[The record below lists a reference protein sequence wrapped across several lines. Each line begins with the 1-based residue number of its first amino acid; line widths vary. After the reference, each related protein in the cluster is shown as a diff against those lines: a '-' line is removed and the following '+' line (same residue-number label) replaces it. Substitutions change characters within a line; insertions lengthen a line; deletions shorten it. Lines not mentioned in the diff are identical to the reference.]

1 MSLFSFYLAYT
12 AWNEEG
18 NSKYIMLGMGFI
30 ALGMFFFR
38 RSFIKK
44 LEKRK
49 EL

>member
-1 MSLFSFYLAYT
+1 MSLFSFYT

-44 LEKRK
+44 IEKRK

>member
-1 MSLFSFYLAYT
+1 MSLFSFYLAYN
-12 AWNEEG
+12 AWGEVG
-18 NSKYIMLGMGFI
+18 NSKYIMLGMGAI
-30 ALGMFFFR
+30 ALAMFFFR